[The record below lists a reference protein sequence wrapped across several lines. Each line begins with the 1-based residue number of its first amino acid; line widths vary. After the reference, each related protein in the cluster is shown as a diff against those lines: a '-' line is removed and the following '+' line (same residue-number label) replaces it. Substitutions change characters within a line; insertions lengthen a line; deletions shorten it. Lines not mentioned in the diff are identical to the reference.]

1 MFNSIGFY
9 RDTIDPFLPYRR
21 LLTDGR
27 VYASILIH
35 SLLYT
40 VSIYVV
46 GNLLFQAKIPLFIFV
61 RILAALVIIM
71 WIGYPLRLWRA
82 KNIFK
87 YYKDI
92 RKTNE
97 MMDSAYFCWYFLG

>member
-1 MFNSIGFY
+1 MI
-9 RDTIDPFLPYRR
+9 
-21 LLTDGR
+21 
-27 VYASILIH
+27 
-35 SLLYT
+35 
-40 VSIYVV
+40 
-46 GNLLFQAKIPLFIFV
+46 IFV